1 VAHILET
8 YANRGVFKGFSRR
21 PTGFRMLWHRDQYF
35 DLNLDTRKKTLRIP
49 VVLPNVPASSSMY
62 REFKEFIASR
72 QSNDVPEHRRVDPR
86 KVSIRISNRAG
97 KIGLT
102 LTVRNNNYEYATR
115 KLINLVQEIY
125 LGFLYDGPYYD
136 YMVETFNLDPDHM

>member
-1 VAHILET
+1 
-8 YANRGVFKGFSRR
+8 
-21 PTGFRMLWHRDQYF
+21 MLWHRDQYF
-35 DLNLDTRKKTLRIP
+35 DFKLNTRKKTLRIP
-49 VVLPNVPASSSMY
+49 IVLPRVPARSSMY

-72 QSNDVPEHRRVDPR
+72 QSDGVPGHRRVDPR
-86 KVSIRISNRAG
+86 NVSIRISNRAG
-97 KIGLT
+97 NIGLT
-102 LTVRNNNYEYATR
+102 FTVRNHDYGYATR